1 MLQDCIFPQ
10 HCKAIILQLIFLKIL
25 YLSLVFSTLIIIYL
39 TLHYYRFISLRFIQ
53 PLELSKFVYFP
64 TLGISRGI
72 ISSNHFLEWHF
83 FPLLLRFH
91 DKNARVLLWAS
102 QEAQMVKNLPA
113 MQETRVWY
121 LGWED
126 PLEKGMATHSSTLA
140 WRIPWTEKPSGPQS
154 IGLYRVR
161 HDWSNWLDKMVE
173 WSFEDQVMVPE
184 DLLLTYYCVSTLW
197 DWDKVLQKLY
207 ILWISIQYMLLFFP

>member
-25 YLSLVFSTLIIIYL
+25 SLSLDFSTLIIIYL
-39 TLHYYRFISLRFIQ
+39 TLHFYRFISLRFIQ

-72 ISSNHFLEWHF
+72 ISSNHFLEWHL

-102 QEAQMVKNLPA
+102 QEAQMVKKSACNAGDQGLIPG
-113 MQETRVWY
+113 
-121 LGWED
+121 LGGSPGEGHGN
-126 PLEKGMATHSSTLA
+126 PLQYSCLENPMDRGAWGATVHEVAKCWA
-140 WRIPWTEKPSGPQS
+140 WLS
-154 IGLYRVR
+154 
-161 HDWSNWLDKMVE
+161 D
-173 WSFEDQVMVPE
+173 
-184 DLLLTYYCVSTLW
+184 
-197 DWDKVLQKLY
+197 
-207 ILWISIQYMLLFFP
+207 